1 MLIGASDDTSNIA
14 SALKLF
20 EKHGTHGY
28 SSSYAISTVKTSEKM
43 ASAESGLGEIKFFDE
58 EGNPVEQGTITI
70 NGVDFVIDKETTLN
84 ELISNINGNAETNVK
99 ASYDSLT
106 NKIILTSTQTGQNNI
121 SLTEKGTNLLNVLG
135 LTEGEGENEVL
146 ATGSQT
152 LGQNAIAYINGNKVI
167 STSNTITGESSGIAN
182 LSITIKKP
190 TSDYSNNP
198 EDDKNVQLDIEAN
211 HDAVKD
217 ALKKFVEAY
226 NDVVSSTRTATSSDG
241 TIGNDAGLNS
251 ALSSIRSLTS
261 SVSNNTGAFKLL
273 SDIGI
278 STSKD
283 DALNLKIDEEKLDKA
298 LNENFES
305 VKKLLS
311 DGYTNNED
319 GGLFD
324 QLVGKVNDILDID
337 NGYFKNTSDSL
348 QNQITSMNKRIERA
362 TTRITNYEAR
372 LIKQFNKMDE
382 TISALNSQLST
393 FSAYI

>member
-1 MLIGASDDTSNIA
+1 M
-14 SALKLF
+14 
-20 EKHGTHGY
+20 
-28 SSSYAISTVKTSEKM
+28 
-43 ASAESGLGEIKFFDE
+43 
-58 EGNPVEQGTITI
+58 
-70 NGVDFVIDKETTLN
+70 
-84 ELISNINGNAETNVK
+84 
-99 ASYDSLT
+99 
-106 NKIILTSTQTGQNNI
+106 
-121 SLTEKGTNLLNVLG
+121 
-135 LTEGEGENEVL
+135 
-146 ATGSQT
+146 
-152 LGQNAIAYINGNKVI
+152 
-167 STSNTITGESSGIAN
+167 
-182 LSITIKKP
+182 SITIKKP

-324 QLVGKVNDILDID
+324 QLVGKVNDILDMFL
-337 NGYFKNTSDSL
+337 GKNVE
-348 QNQITSMNKRIERA
+348 IYRIE
-362 TTRITNYEAR
+362 TKG
-372 LIKQFNKMDE
+372 KQKKIYTE
-382 TISALNSQLST
+382 L
-393 FSAYI
+393 